1 MTDAKQPG
9 DIEDAIEDAI
19 GFNFRSLRTIRDI
32 VIRPNTVFRAYA
44 ARDRVTYT
52 PALRVWLGLISLQFL
67 LSIFTGGQSEAL
79 RASLE
84 ANPAALSQYE
94 TLFGDNLDA
103 AIEKMGESMSF
114 LQVPLVGLLT
124 ALSVFVLHLLKQG
137 LGFGA
142 RLNIAFAT
150 LTAGSLV
157 GLASQ
162 PLVFSNLALGPAAL
176 MAIVVVYAVT
186 FARGAPGVLADTVAG
201 SLVKGGVFAAAV
213 MALVVIGH
221 TLNTI
226 IAVVYAASTMAS

>member
-32 VIRPNTVFRAYA
+32 VVRPNAVFRAYA

-52 PALRVWLGLISLQFL
+52 PAIRVWLGLISLQFL
-67 LSIFTGGQSEAL
+67 LAIFTGGQSEAL

-84 ANPAALSQYE
+84 ANPAALAQYE
-94 TLFGDNLDA
+94 TLFGDNLEAGID
-103 AIEKMGESMSF
+103 KMGESMSF
-114 LQVPLVGLLT
+114 LQVPLVGILT
-124 ALSVFVLHLLKQG
+124 ALSVFVLQLLKRG

-162 PLVFSNLALGPAAL
+162 PLVLGNLAYGPAAL
-176 MAIVVVYAVT
+176 IAIVLVYAVT

-201 SLVKGGVFAAAV
+201 SVVKGGIFAAAV
-213 MALVVIGH
+213 MALVLLGH

-226 IAVVYAASTMAS
+226 IAIVYAASTMVS

>member
-32 VIRPNTVFRAYA
+32 VIRPNAVFRAYA

-67 LSIFTGGQSEAL
+67 MSIFTGGQSEAL

-84 ANPAALSQYE
+84 ANPAALAQYE

-124 ALSVFVLHLLKQG
+124 ALSVFVLQLLKQG

-176 MAIVVVYAVT
+176 MAIVLVYAVT